1 MQMEYQGQLS
11 SAVALSIAS
20 SSPGIFTADASGRGQ
35 AVAVNEDGSINSAAN
50 PAARGS
56 VIVLYATGEGQTDPP
71 GTDGRISNAAAL
83 AKPVLPVTVLI
94 NGTPAEVGYAGA
106 APGLVA
112 GVMQLNVRIPENMP
126 PGASVPIVVNV
137 GGANSRLGVTIAVK

>member
-1 MQMEYQGQLS
+1 
-11 SAVALSIAS
+11 
-20 SSPGIFTADASGRGQ
+20 
-35 AVAVNEDGSINSAAN
+35 
-50 PAARGS
+50 

-137 GGANSRLGVTIAVK
+137 GGANSRLDVTIAVK